1 MILNETPLR
10 TSKNFHVNDI
20 EINNISIPESMP
32 EFNSRSI
39 YINSEKEVL
48 VSDKYFEN
56 SEENVDLYEDSRI
69 LVSEIVKDDFRLK
82 YGVGSELSSRCANN
96 PNQQLRIV
104 AKEGTQS
111 NASVEF
117 VFDENNNTLQDKIE
131 IYAEKDSTINVIINY
146 IPRIVSDEF
155 SNLNIEDESDQTTLS
170 TEDNSRY
177 HHNGIIKA
185 YGLENSEINI
195 TVINLLSNSSN
206 NFLSVENKLLENAKL
221 DFSIVDFGGENSITN
236 YFCDLIG
243 KFADNRLNTIYL
255 GNNSQ
260 LFDMNYIAH
269 CKGENTNVDIEVQGA
284 LKDSAIKHFKGT
296 IDFKKGCKKS
306 IGNENEN
313 CLLLSDTAKSLA
325 LPMLLCSEEDVEGN
339 HSSSSGK
346 ASPSELFYL
355 MTRGFSETEAM
366 KLLVRAK
373 FNKFLESI
381 NNNEIKN
388 LINYFID
395 KKL

>member
-155 SNLNIEDESDQTTLS
+155 SSLNIEAESDQTTLS
-170 TEDNSRY
+170 TEDNSSY